1 MFVFDAE
8 PPSPLCIYLLRM
20 GPVPSQCEHAIIP
33 GAADLAPAFCCLDT
47 QLMAREPEDQDCSI
61 RFWS

>member
-20 GPVPSQCEHAIIP
+20 GPVPSQCEHAIVP
-33 GAADLAPAFCCLDT
+33 GAADLAPAFCCLDI
-47 QLMAREPEDQDCSI
+47 QLMAREPEDQDCLI